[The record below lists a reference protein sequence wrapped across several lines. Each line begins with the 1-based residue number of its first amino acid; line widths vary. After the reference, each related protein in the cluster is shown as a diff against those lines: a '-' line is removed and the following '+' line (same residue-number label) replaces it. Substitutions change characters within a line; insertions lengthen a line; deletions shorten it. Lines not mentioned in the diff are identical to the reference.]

1 MGSTMRRD
9 VVGSEQPNV
18 LTEQACILVR
28 SYCDAAWLARLEDD
42 CVDVNEIEAVIAEK
56 RSLNCFNCNSTSAS
70 AALLPPPFSPA
81 LLPPPFS
88 PALAAAPASPG
99 ILSPCWRRALVA
111 DGGPVVTEALL
122 LRNGALITS
131 SNLNVSPEKAKSRS
145 SSWSADATVQ
155 CLGVRTQMQR

>member
-81 LLPPPFS
+81 L
-88 PALAAAPASPG
+88 AAAPASLG